1 MATSIAHLRICHA
14 AEQQRHAI
22 HPLPDPIISLEEY
35 CRLTHGDLA
44 LFDAGQLRRE
54 RHRLRHRPL
63 LEEPPAPWLA
73 ERLAA
78 LDAEL
83 RRRSGRWA
91 R

>member
-1 MATSIAHLRICHA
+1 MATSIVHLRVHRP
-14 AEQQRHAI
+14 EERRLHAI
-22 HPLPDPIISLEEY
+22 YPLPDPIISLEEY
-35 CRLTHGDLA
+35 CQLTHGDLA
-44 LFDAGQLRRE
+44 LLDAGQLRRE

-83 RRRSGRWA
+83 RRRGGRWA